1 MTTTHTRRTPEQQIA
16 DLQAKIARIEQRRAA
31 KAANDAPDIQA
42 LLAYARAGNVALSRA
57 EESRNEAAR
66 EAILAAHESISR
78 YLDGEGLAM
87 PKRRKKAAK
96 GRRAPRRASTGEVAA

>member
-78 YLDGEGLAM
+78 YLDREGLAM
-87 PKRRKKAAK
+87 PKRRKESAK
-96 GRRAPRRASTGEVAA
+96 GRTKMTRARSGEVAA